1 MTRILVI
8 EDEANIRQNII
19 ETLELAE
26 MQTIGAADGL
36 VGIDLARKYFPDV
49 IISDIMMPGLDGY
62 GVLQELRRDSETA
75 TIPFIFLTAKTEK
88 SAIRQGMD
96 LGANDYLTKPFT
108 AKELLDA
115 VVSRLEITAATANYH
130 EKKLDYFREGF
141 VHRLPHEL
149 RTPLVAI
156 LGFSDMILAQHSD
169 LKTDEIVEMVGHINQ
184 AGYRLLRLIENFLL
198 HSQID
203 LMKSDSEQLQTL
215 RRNFTAHPKVL
226 IADQARQ
233 KAAQYTRL
241 LDLTLE
247 LVEDVDVR
255 ISEDSLKKITE
266 ELVDN
271 AFKFSSEGTAVRIS
285 TTITANEYLMSVC
298 NTGRGMTPQQI
309 AEIGAY
315 RQFERILYEQQ
326 GMGLGLTLTKGL
338 IELHSGSLTISSL
351 PGQITKIVVTLK
363 RMLLSSAD

>member
-1 MTRILVI
+1 MTKIPVI
-8 EDEANIRQNII
+8 EDEANMRQNII
-19 ETLELAE
+19 ETVEWAE
-26 MQTIGAADGL
+26 METMGAENGL

-49 IISDIMMPGLDGY
+49 MISDIMMPGLDGY
-62 GVLQELRRDSETA
+62 GVLRELRRDSETA
-75 TIPFIFLTAKTEK
+75 TIRFIFLTAKTEK
-88 SAIRQGMD
+88 SAIRHGMD

-115 VVSRLEITAATANYH
+115 VASRLEITAAIANYH

-141 VHRLPHEL
+141 VHRLQHEL
-149 RTPLVAI
+149 LTPLVAI

-215 RRNFTAHPKVL
+215 RRTFTAHPNVL

-241 LDLTLE
+241 QDLT
-247 LVEDVDVR
+247 
-255 ISEDSLKKITE
+255 
-266 ELVDN
+266 
-271 AFKFSSEGTAVRIS
+271 
-285 TTITANEYLMSVC
+285 
-298 NTGRGMTPQQI
+298 
-309 AEIGAY
+309 
-315 RQFERILYEQQ
+315 
-326 GMGLGLTLTKGL
+326 
-338 IELHSGSLTISSL
+338 
-351 PGQITKIVVTLK
+351 
-363 RMLLSSAD
+363 